1 MNVYVG
7 CEGGGDAV
15 TTYCFDGR
23 QIERDRVT

>member
-23 QIERDRVT
+23 QNRDRVT